1 LIKGKYVIKSGD
13 EIIAE
18 TENKIM
24 TKGVEAINLY
34 LTNGIADWAGSI
46 GYGATTEANTASNI
60 TYLRYE
66 LGKAVVSSKTYLSA
80 SNQIVIKA
88 SIPNTF
94 SGEVYELGV
103 FPTNIVSGNKDAFV
117 FTNFDE
123 ILSSTGTGSSAWLQ
137 GSSNLSS
144 NSAASLSSTS
154 RASASSIYV
163 NTSSVLSNF
172 SIVADLSDYTSSDR
186 LHLLYYVPTTGSAAI
201 PASITFTFYDSNSAS
216 WSSSATALDQTSPGF
231 KYTFI
236 SMQAPDPYWSGVVTN
251 ITASFA
257 NSANSSN
264 KNIVFDALRFRE
276 NATTKPIEN
285 TLVSRAI
292 STSSTVPIFSTTY
305 GQPLQIEYYLTVS

>member
-1 LIKGKYVIKSGD
+1 MKSGD

-24 TKGVEAINLY
+24 ANGITAINLY

-46 GYGATTEANTASNI
+46 GYGATTESNTASNI

-66 LGKAVVSSKTYLSA
+66 LGKSLVSSKTFLSA

-88 SIPNTF
+88 NIPNTF
-94 SGEVYELGV
+94 SGQVYELGV
-103 FPTNIVSGNKDAFV
+103 FPTNVIDGNKDAFV

-137 GSSNLSS
+137 GSANLSS
-144 NSAASLSSTS
+144 NNAASLSGFS

-172 SIVADLSDYTSSDR
+172 SIVTDLSDYTSSDR
-186 LHLLYYVPTTGSAAI
+186 LHLLYYVPQSGIAATA
-201 PASITFTFYDSNSAS
+201 PSVTFILYDSNSAS
-216 WSSSATALDQTSPGF
+216 WSSSATALPMSASGF
-231 KYTFI
+231 YNTFI
-236 SMQAPDPYWSGVVTN
+236 SMGTPDPYWGGVVTN

-257 NSANSSN
+257 NSANSAN

-276 NATTKPIEN
+276 DGTTKPIEN
-285 TLVSRAI
+285 ILVSRAI